1 MSNVFKAYADS
12 LIQGQ
17 GHKAMPPQHLA
28 QTFVLATMMAKAHD
42 AGALPLLGGTTPIL
56 ELILQVEQVSP
67 YAGNQLRQLHQV

>member
-1 MSNVFKAYADS
+1 MNNVFKTYADS

-17 GHKAMPPQHLA
+17 GVKALPPQHLA
-28 QTFVLATMMAKAHD
+28 QTYVLALMMAKAHD

-56 ELILQVEQVSP
+56 ELVLQVEQVSM